1 MKLGDLVGQP
11 QDFAYA
17 FLDEASKRELRRSI
31 LKGICIPG
39 YQVPYASREVPMARG
54 WGTGGLQV
62 TLTLVAPHST
72 VKVIDQGADDS
83 VNAANIRRF
92 VARVADAKTTTD
104 TLQASLIQSRHR
116 IPEERLREYQVLILQ
131 VPEPEPL
138 RGVEQSSAAAAEL
151 HADADYGLMWL
162 KLYEQMV
169 RYKRI
174 IQGASYPVLVGGR
187 YIMSP
192 SPIPRWDVPMLHQA
206 AHLSILSAGREK
218 RLYCV
223 PPYTEVRPLEFEDVP
238 YQVENVDGMVCFRT
252 GASQKFMNEL
262 PQEGGSSLFELSD
275 SGYGEKILTEQP
287 LGATYYDHEGRFYH
301 DGYLRRA

>member
-1 MKLGDLVGQP
+1 MTLKELANPVL
-11 QDFAYA
+11 DFSYA
-17 FLDEASKRELRRSI
+17 FLDEASKRELRRKI

-92 VARVADAKTTTD
+92 IARVASAKTTTD
-104 TLQASLIQSRHR
+104 ALEASLIQSRHR
-116 IPEERLREYQVLILQ
+116 IPEERLLEGQVLILQ

-138 RGVEQSSAAAAEL
+138 RGVETSSAAAAEL

-174 IQGASYPVLVGGR
+174 VQGASYPVTVANR

-206 AHLSILSAGREK
+206 AHLTILSAGREK

-223 PPYTEVRPLEFEDVP
+223 PPYTDVRPLEFDDVP
-238 YQVENVDGMVCFRT
+238 YQVENVNGLVCFRT
-252 GASQKFMNEL
+252 GATQKFMNEL
-262 PQEGGSSLFELSD
+262 PQEDGSSQYELSD
-275 SGYGEKILTEQP
+275 SGYGEKLLLETAV
-287 LGATYYDHEGRFYH
+287 GATYYDEEGRFYH
-301 DGYLRRA
+301 DGFLR

>member
-1 MKLGDLVGQP
+1 MTLKELAKP
-11 QDFAYA
+11 AQDFSYA
-17 FLDEASKRELRRSI
+17 FLDEASKRELRRKI

-92 VARVADAKTTTD
+92 IARVADAQTTTD
-104 TLQASLIQSRHR
+104 AIKATLIQSRHR
-116 IPEERLREYQVLILQ
+116 IPEERLQEGQVLILQ

-138 RGVEQSSAAAAEL
+138 RGVENSTSAAAEL

-162 KLYEQMV
+162 KLYEQLV
-169 RYKRI
+169 RYNRVI
-174 IQGASYPVLVGGR
+174 EGASYPVLVAGR
-187 YIMSP
+187 YIMAP
-192 SPIPRWDVPMLHQA
+192 SPIPRWDVPMLHRA
-206 AHLSILSAGREK
+206 AHLTILSAGREK

-223 PPYTEVRPLEFEDVP
+223 PPYTDVRPLEFDDVP
-238 YQVENVDGMVCFRT
+238 YRVENVDGLACYRSLAT
-252 GASQKFMNEL
+252 HKFMNEL
-262 PQEGGSSLFELSD
+262 PQSDGSSKFELSD
-275 SGYGEKILTEQP
+275 SGYLQKLLSNTP
-287 LGATYYDHEGRFYH
+287 VGATYYDEDGGFYH
-301 DGYLRRA
+301 DGFLK